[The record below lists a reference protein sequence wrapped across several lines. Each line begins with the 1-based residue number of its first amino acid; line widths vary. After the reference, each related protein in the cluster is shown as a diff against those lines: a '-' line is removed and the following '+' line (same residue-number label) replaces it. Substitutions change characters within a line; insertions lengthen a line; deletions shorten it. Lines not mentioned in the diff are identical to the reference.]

1 MYFESRVHAGVVLAS
16 QLYDQYRYEN
26 TAVVALSEGGVL
38 VGEQIASYL
47 HSVLTMLLIEDIP
60 VPGEDQLF
68 GGVSQ
73 GGDFTYNSTFSAGE
87 VDEYTSEFHGYLA
100 EKKREAFQKIN
111 RLLGEGGYVDH
122 AMLRDRNIILVSDGF
137 EDVSDVDVAMEF
149 LKPVRYHK
157 LIIAAPIATVSAVD
171 RLHVIA
177 DELHIL
183 DVKQNYIS
191 TDHYYDQNSLPSHEE
206 ILQKINSIVLHWR

>member
-26 TAVVALSEGGVL
+26 TAVVSLSEGGVL